1 MPNPGDL
8 FRDALIEEIR
18 EWQIRDLH
26 LYREIFVG
34 SRFVGKK
41 RKLDIVLQ
49 YESRYLGIEA
59 KFQGTS
65 GTAYQK
71 LSYTLEDA
79 RKTPIPTIV
88 VFSGEGIEED
98 VKAQLISS
106 GRGIEVRWSESES
119 FHSGVDVLKQRVL
132 IELGLDW
139 LSDQIK
145 NKVF

>member
-18 EWQIRDLH
+18 EWCIKDLH
-26 LYREIFVG
+26 LYRELFVG

-41 RKLDIVLQ
+41 RKLDIILQ
-49 YESRYLGIEA
+49 YGNRYLGIEA

-71 LSYTLEDA
+71 LSYALEDV
-79 RKTPIPTIV
+79 RKTPIPTII

-106 GRGIEVRWSESES
+106 GMGIEVEWTDVDG
-119 FHSGVDVLKQRVL
+119 FNSGLDVFKQRVL

-139 LSDQIK
+139 VSDQIEK
-145 NKVF
+145 RVF

>member
-8 FRDALIEEIR
+8 FRDALVEEIR
-18 EWQIRDLH
+18 EWQIEDLH

-49 YESRYLGIEA
+49 YENRYLGIEA

-71 LSYTLEDA
+71 LSYALEDA

-106 GRGIEVRWSESES
+106 GRGIEVRWSETES
-119 FHSGVDVLKQRVL
+119 FNSGIDVFKQRVL

-139 LSDQIK
+139 LSDQIEK
-145 NKVF
+145 RVF